1 MAKAQ
6 TEPGPAAA
14 ATRSDRWS
22 RLVADALL
30 SHRVHM
36 IGYVPD
42 EVSGHLLDRL
52 HADPACTVVCYT
64 REEEAVAAV
73 AGAFLGG
80 KRGAVV
86 LQTSGVGNSMN
97 VLGSF
102 VVSYQIPMLLIVSER
117 GGLGEFNP
125 AQVPFGRAVPRVLEA
140 IGIQTY
146 ALHSEAEVVPVVSGA
161 AELAFS
167 TRMPVALMLTSLL
180 TGGKTLK

>member
-1 MAKAQ
+1 MAKAHTEQ
-6 TEPGPAAA
+6 TARAVE
-14 ATRSDRWS
+14 TRSAQWS
-22 RLVADALL
+22 RLAADALL
-30 SHRVHM
+30 SQRVQM

-52 HADPACTVVCYT
+52 DADERCTVVCYT

-73 AGAFLGG
+73 AGGFLGG

-86 LQTSGVGNSMN
+86 LQTSGLGNSMN

-102 VVSYQIPMLLIVSER
+102 VVPYQIPMLLVVSER
-117 GGLGEFNP
+117 GGLGEINA
-125 AQVPFGRAVPRVLEA
+125 AQVPFGHAVPSVLEA
-140 IGIQTY
+140 VGIQTFP
-146 ALHSEAEVVPVVSGA
+146 LRSEAEIGPVLSGA

-167 TRMPVALMLTSLL
+167 TRMPVAVMLTTLL

>member
-1 MAKAQ
+1 MAQAH
-6 TEPGPAAA
+6 TERSFAAA
-14 ATRSDRWS
+14 ETRSERWS
-22 RLVADALL
+22 RLVAETLL
-30 SHRVHM
+30 HHRVHM

-42 EVSGHLLDRL
+42 EVSGHLLERL
-52 HADPACTVVCYT
+52 HADPTSTVVCYT

-86 LQTSGVGNSMN
+86 LQTSGLGNSLN
-97 VLGSF
+97 ALGSF
-102 VVSYQIPMLLIVSER
+102 VVPYQIPMLLIVSER

-125 AQVPFGRAVPRVLEA
+125 AQVPFGHAVPRVLDA
-140 IGIQTY
+140 LGIQTF
-146 ALHSEAEVVPVVSGA
+146 ALQSEEEIAPVLSGA

-167 TRMPVALMLTSLL
+167 TRMPVAVVLTMLL